1 MNVEEFHLLKRLLH
15 HGFWNGLAVWIAALR
30 SLYRHHVI
38 GGSEFCGQKSRTK
51 DEGGTIIHNSD
62 SFQSFASRGIYPRPS
77 QIRISFYYGLGAL
90 RRAREGRTLLKNLR
104 ENIFECYRCA
114 EACRHNA
121 TEQRNPGKTSWIV
134 NGAGFCWPEVV
145 NKNRPSTP
153 RLSNKLSNEPPTL
166 KRAA

>member
-51 DEGGTIIHNSD
+51 DEGETLIHNSD

-121 TEQRNPGKTSWIV
+121 TEQRNPVFRQDFLDCERRWLLLARGCEQEQAEHTKAFQQAAYFKTGCVI
-134 NGAGFCWPEVV
+134 
-145 NKNRPSTP
+145 
-153 RLSNKLSNEPPTL
+153 
-166 KRAA
+166 